1 MPNQPPVA
9 ALALSHGA
17 GSNRNAPM
25 LVALEE
31 AFAAKRIAVARFDL
45 SYRQARKSGP
55 PRAGDPERDRA
66 SIREMVERL
75 RSEHPGIPVFAGG
88 HSYGGRQTSI
98 LAAEEP
104 ALADGLLL
112 LSYPLHPPKRRDLLR
127 VDHFPQLRT
136 PVLFVHGSRD
146 PFGSPDEM
154 TPALNLIRSR
164 HELRLFERAG
174 HELVNYG
181 RSLAPE
187 VVSAFLAFFKLQ
199 DCV

>member
-1 MPNQPPVA
+1 MPNHPPVA

-17 GSNRNAPM
+17 GSNRNAPL
-25 LVALEE
+25 LVALDE
-31 AFAAKRIAVARFDL
+31 ALTARRIAVTRFDL

-66 SIREMVERL
+66 CIRETVERL
-75 RSEHPGIPVFAGG
+75 RSEYPGVPVIAGG

-98 LAAEEP
+98 LAAEQP
-104 ALADGLLL
+104 AVTDGLLL

-127 VDHFPQLRT
+127 VDHFPQLRA
-136 PVLFVHGSRD
+136 PVLFVHGTRD

-154 TPALNLIRSR
+154 TPALNLIRAR
-164 HELRLFERAG
+164 HELCLFERAG
-174 HELVNYG
+174 HELLNYG
-181 RSLAPE
+181 QSLVPE
-187 VVSAFLAFFKLQ
+187 IVAAFLAFFKLR

>member
-1 MPNQPPVA
+1 MRNQVPLA

-17 GSNRNAPM
+17 GSNRNAPL
-25 LVALEE
+25 LVALDE
-31 AFAAKRIAVARFDL
+31 AFTARRVAVTRFDL

-66 SIREMVERL
+66 CIRETLEKL
-75 RSEHPGIPVFAGG
+75 RAEYPGTPVFAGG

-98 LAAEEP
+98 LAAGHP
-104 ALADGLLL
+104 TVADGLLL

-127 VDHFPQLRT
+127 TEHFPQLRT
-136 PVLFVHGSRD
+136 PVLFVHGTRD

-154 TPALNLIRSR
+154 TPALGLIRAH
-164 HELRLFERAG
+164 HEIRWFERAG
-174 HELVNYG
+174 HELLNYG
-181 RSLAPE
+181 KSLVPE
-187 VVSAFLAFFKLQ
+187 IVKAFFEFFKLR

>member
-1 MPNQPPVA
+1 MPNQPPIA

-17 GSNRNAPM
+17 GSNCNAPL
-25 LVALEE
+25 LVALDE
-31 AFAAKRIAVARFDL
+31 AFTAKRVAVTRFDL

-66 SIREMVERL
+66 SIREVVLRL
-75 RSEHPGIPVFAGG
+75 RSEFPGIPVYGGG

-104 ALADGLLL
+104 SFADGLLL

-136 PVLFVHGSRD
+136 PVLFVHGTRD

-154 TPALNLIRSR
+154 TPALKLIRAR

-174 HELVNYG
+174 HELLNYG
-181 RSLAPE
+181 KSLVPE
-187 VVSAFLAFFKLQ
+187 IVSAFLAFFQLR